1 MLYQSNELNYLVP
14 ASLNFSNALNAPEA
28 YSLWASITPHL
39 MEDVGLKT
47 MVCLLWV
54 T

>member
-14 ASLNFSNALNAPEA
+14 ASLIISNALNTPET
-28 YSLWASITPHL
+28 YNLWASVTPHL